1 MLIGSDSTANFK
13 PDFNYFRG
21 RFSWHFSE
29 LYTRYT
35 GYSVVL
41 SFLLFQILLWLY
53 VELAHFIHAYENSS
67 HFPMVSLFSPVSSF
81 KQIERENDE

>member
-1 MLIGSDSTANFK
+1 VNYK

-21 RFSWHFSE
+21 RFLWLFSE

-35 GYSVVL
+35 GYSAVL
-41 SFLLFQILLWLY
+41 SFLLFPILLWLS

-67 HFPMVSLFSPVSSF
+67 HFPMVSLFSPVTF
-81 KQIERENDE
+81 LKRVERENDE